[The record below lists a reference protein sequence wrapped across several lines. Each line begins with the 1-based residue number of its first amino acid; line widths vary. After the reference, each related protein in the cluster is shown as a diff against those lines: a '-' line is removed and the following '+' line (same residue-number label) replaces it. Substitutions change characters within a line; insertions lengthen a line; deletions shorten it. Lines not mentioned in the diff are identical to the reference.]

1 MELKNLNENINIVEE
16 VVKGSIAEELGVE
29 PGDIILSVNGET
41 IKDIIDYKYMVTDDY
56 IEMDIQKPDGE
67 VWELEIEK
75 EHDEDI
81 GISFTNPL
89 IDQAKNCRNKCIFCF
104 IDQLPKGMRETL
116 YFKDDD
122 SRLSFLQGNFVTLTN
137 MSEEEIERIIRYRI
151 SPINISVH
159 ATDPELRVKM
169 LCNKNAGKLYG
180 ILKRFSEAAIEMNC
194 QIVAVPGVND
204 GEALERTLKDLSEL
218 YPNVHSVAIVPV
230 GVTKYREGLY
240 PVEIYD
246 KEMASDMVRRV
257 EKLQAKYLEKLGTRF
272 AFISD
277 EFYIVSGIEIPNSDY
292 YEGFPQLENGIG
304 LIRSFADE
312 IGEELEKRPE
322 NTSSRK
328 RYTIATGKLAY
339 SFMQETA
346 KKICEKYKNISID
359 VVEVE
364 NKFFGSDITVA
375 GLLTGSD
382 LISAL
387 EDKELGDVLL
397 VSRAM
402 MKRDEEIFLDDIT
415 LEGLSDRLGVAVIP
429 SEVDGAKFVDI
440 FEDEER

>member
-16 VVKGSIAEELGVE
+16 VSSGSIAEELGIE
-29 PGDIILSVNGET
+29 PGDIILSVNGES

-56 IEMDIQKPDGE
+56 VEMDIQKPDGE
-67 VWELEIEK
+67 IWELEIEK
-75 EHDEDI
+75 EPDEDI

-159 ATDPELRVKM
+159 TTDPELRVKM
-169 LCNKNAGKLYG
+169 LCNKNAGRLYG
-180 ILKRFSEAAIEMNC
+180 ILERFSEAGIEMNC
-194 QIVAVPGVND
+194 QIVAVPGIND
-204 GEALERTLKDLSEL
+204 GENLDRTLKDLSRL
-218 YPNVHSVAIVPV
+218 YPNVNSVAIVPI

-246 KEMASDMVRRV
+246 RSSANEMVKRV
-257 EKLQAKYLEKLGTRF
+257 EALQKKYLSELKTRF

-277 EFYIVSGIEIPNSDY
+277 EFYILSGVEIPDADY

-304 LIRSFADE
+304 LIRSFEDE
-312 IGEELEKRPE
+312 IVSALKQKPE
-322 NTSSRK
+322 NRSNKR

-339 SFMQETA
+339 EFMKEVA
-346 KKICEKYKNISID
+346 ELVMSKYRCLEIA

-364 NKFFGSDITVA
+364 NEFFGRDITVA

-382 LISAL
+382 ILKAL
-387 EDKELGDVLL
+387 EGKDVGDVLL
-397 VSRAM
+397 VSRSM

-415 LEGLSDRLGVAVIP
+415 LQELGERLGVEVVP
-429 SEVDGAKFVDI
+429 SEVDGAKFVEI
-440 FEDEER
+440 FEDKE

>member
-16 VVKGSIAEELGVE
+16 VSSGSIAEELGIE
-29 PGDIILSVNGET
+29 PGDIILSVNGES

-56 IEMDIQKPDGE
+56 VEMDIQKPDGE
-67 VWELEIEK
+67 IWELEIEK
-75 EHDEDI
+75 EPDEDI

-159 ATDPELRVKM
+159 TTDPELRVKM
-169 LCNKNAGKLYG
+169 LCNKNAGRLYG
-180 ILKRFSEAAIEMNC
+180 ILERFSEAGIEMNC
-194 QIVAVPGVND
+194 QIVAVPGIND
-204 GEALERTLKDLSEL
+204 GENLDRTLKDLSRL
-218 YPNVHSVAIVPV
+218 YPNVNSVAIVPI

-246 KEMASDMVRRV
+246 RSSANEMVKRV
-257 EKLQAKYLEKLGTRF
+257 EALQKKYLSELKTRF

-277 EFYIVSGIEIPNSDY
+277 EFYILSGVEIPDADY

-304 LIRSFADE
+304 LIRSFEDE
-312 IGEELEKRPE
+312 IVSALKQKPE
-322 NTSSRK
+322 NRSNKK

-339 SFMQETA
+339 EFMKEVA
-346 KKICEKYKNISID
+346 ELVMSKYRCLEIA

-364 NKFFGSDITVA
+364 NEFFGRDITVA

-382 LISAL
+382 ILKAL
-387 EDKELGDVLL
+387 EGKDVGDVLL
-397 VSRAM
+397 VSRSM

-415 LEGLSDRLGVAVIP
+415 LQELGERLGVEVVP
-429 SEVDGAKFVDI
+429 SEVDGAKFVEI
-440 FEDEER
+440 FEDKE

>member
-16 VVKGSIAEELGVE
+16 VSSGSIAEELGIE
-29 PGDIILSVNGET
+29 PGDIILSVNGES

-56 IEMDIQKPDGE
+56 VEMDIQKPDGE
-67 VWELEIEK
+67 IWELEIEK
-75 EHDEDI
+75 EPDEDI

-159 ATDPELRVKM
+159 TTDPELRVKM
-169 LCNKNAGKLYG
+169 LCNKNAGRLYG
-180 ILKRFSEAAIEMNC
+180 ILERFSEAGIEMNC
-194 QIVAVPGVND
+194 QIVAVPGIND
-204 GEALERTLKDLSEL
+204 GENLDRTLKDLSRL
-218 YPNVHSVAIVPV
+218 YPNVNSVAIVPI

-246 KEMASDMVRRV
+246 RSSANEMVKRV
-257 EKLQAKYLEKLGTRF
+257 EALQKKYLSELKTRF

-277 EFYIVSGIEIPNSDY
+277 EFYILSGVEIPDADY

-304 LIRSFADE
+304 LIRSFEDE
-312 IGEELEKRPE
+312 IVSALKQKPE
-322 NTSSRK
+322 NRSNKR

-339 SFMQETA
+339 EFMKEVA
-346 KKICEKYKNISID
+346 ELVMSKYRCLEIA

-364 NKFFGSDITVA
+364 NEFFGRDITVA

-382 LISAL
+382 ILRAL
-387 EDKELGDVLL
+387 EGKDVGDVLL
-397 VSRAM
+397 VSRSM

-415 LEGLSDRLGVAVIP
+415 LQELGERLGVEVVP
-429 SEVDGAKFVDI
+429 SEVDGAKFVEI
-440 FEDEER
+440 FEDKE

>member
-1 MELKNLNENINIVEE
+1 MELKNLSESINIVEE
-16 VVKGSIAEELGVE
+16 VVRGSIAEELGVE
-29 PGDIILSVNGET
+29 PGDIILSINGE
-41 IKDIIDYKYMVTDDY
+41 KVVDIIDYKYMVTDDY

-75 EHDEDI
+75 EYDEDI

-104 IDQLPKGMRETL
+104 IDQLPEGMRETL

-137 MSEEEIERIIRYRI
+137 MSEEEIDRIIRYRI

-169 LCNKNAGKLYG
+169 LNNKNAGKLYG
-180 ILKRFSEAAIEMNC
+180 ILERFAHAGIEMNC

-204 GEALERTLKDLSEL
+204 GEALENTLSDLSKL

-240 PVEIYD
+240 CVDIYD
-246 KEMASDMVRRV
+246 KRSAEDMVRRV
-257 EKLQAKYLEKLGTRF
+257 EKLQSDYLGILGTRF

-277 EFYIVSGIEIPNSDY
+277 EFYILSGIEIPDTDY

-304 LIRSFADE
+304 LIRSFKDE
-312 IGEELEKRPE
+312 VEESLEQKVE
-322 NTSSRK
+322 NRENVK
-328 RYTIATGKLAY
+328 KYTIATGKLAY
-339 SFMQETA
+339 GFMKDVA
-346 KKICEKYKNISID
+346 DLIKYKYRNVEID

-364 NKFFGSDITVA
+364 NEFFGKDITVS

-382 LISAL
+382 LIKAL
-387 EDKELGDVLL
+387 KDIDLGDVLL
-397 VSRAM
+397 ISRSM
-402 MKRDEEIFLDDIT
+402 MKRDEEIFLDDVTIEQ
-415 LEGLSDRLGVAVIP
+415 LRERLGVEIIP
-429 SEVDGAKFVDI
+429 SEVDGAKFVEI
-440 FEDEER
+440 FEK

>member
-1 MELKNLNENINIVEE
+1 MELKNLSESINIVEE
-16 VVKGSIAEELGVE
+16 VVRGSIAEELGVE
-29 PGDIILSVNGET
+29 PGDIILSINGE
-41 IKDIIDYKYMVTDDY
+41 KVVDIIDYKYMVTDDY

-75 EHDEDI
+75 EYDEDI

-104 IDQLPKGMRETL
+104 IDQLPEGMRETL

-137 MSEEEIERIIRYRI
+137 MSEEEIDRIIRYRI

-169 LCNKNAGKLYG
+169 LNNKNAGKLYG
-180 ILKRFSEAAIEMNC
+180 ILERFAHAGIEMNC

-204 GEALERTLKDLSEL
+204 GEALENTLSDLSKL

-240 PVEIYD
+240 CVDIYN
-246 KEMASDMVRRV
+246 KRSAEDMVRRV
-257 EKLQAKYLEKLGTRF
+257 EKLQSDYLGILGTRF

-277 EFYIVSGIEIPNSDY
+277 EFYILSGIEIPDTDY

-304 LIRSFADE
+304 LIRSFKDE
-312 IGEELEKRPE
+312 VEESLEQKVE
-322 NTSSRK
+322 NRENVK
-328 RYTIATGKLAY
+328 KYTIATGRLAY
-339 SFMQETA
+339 GFMKDVA
-346 KKICEKYKNISID
+346 DLIKYKYRNVEID

-364 NKFFGSDITVA
+364 NEFFGKDITVS

-382 LISAL
+382 LIKAL
-387 EDKELGDVLL
+387 KDIDLGDVLL
-397 VSRAM
+397 ISRSM
-402 MKRDEEIFLDDIT
+402 MKRDEEIFLDDVTIEQ
-415 LEGLSDRLGVAVIP
+415 LRERLGVEIIP
-429 SEVDGAKFVDI
+429 SEVDGAKFVEI
-440 FEDEER
+440 FEK